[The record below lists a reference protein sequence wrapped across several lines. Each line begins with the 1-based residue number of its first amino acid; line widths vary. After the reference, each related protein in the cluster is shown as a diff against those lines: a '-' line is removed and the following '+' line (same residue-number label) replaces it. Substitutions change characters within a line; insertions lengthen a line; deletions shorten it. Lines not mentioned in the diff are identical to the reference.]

1 MAGLQLRA
9 GLSTGAGYTPMT
21 PSAAGSPTS
30 MTGGPPSIA
39 QQAFGITSGA
49 DNQRSVA
56 GYGSVAV
63 GIVALA
69 AMVYIW
75 FSLPR

>member
-1 MAGLQLRA
+1 MAGLVLRA
-9 GLSTGAGYTPMT
+9 GLNTGAAYTPMT
-21 PSAAGSPTS
+21 PAAAGSPTS

-39 QQAFGITSGA
+39 QQAFGVTSGA
-49 DNQRSVA
+49 DDQRAIA

-75 FSLPR
+75 WSLPR